1 MFKKIKK
8 NQKINLT
15 EEMETI
21 DSVTVEKNDINERI
35 REKKKGVMIN
45 KETIN

>member
-1 MFKKIKK
+1 
-8 NQKINLT
+8 
-15 EEMETI
+15 METI